1 MKRFPLFLLFTLLT
15 LSTVPAQADI
25 IDDTIGNIQQAI
37 NDAYNPDRGRD
48 YEDSR
53 DDGWQREVSDD
64 RRRQYDDRRRQF
76 EDRRR
81 QLDDRQRQLDQ
92 ERRQLEDE
100 ERRMEDEV
108 GYGAGIAPH
117 PNGEREKTS
126 AIFNIEHNRSPRPSG
141 ERVRVRGPARTF
153 PLITPPQ
160 SPSHQT
166 PPQTLTVVRFPS
178 ATHQTGG

>member
-53 DDGWQREVSDD
+53 DDGWQRQASDD
-64 RRRQYDDRRRQF
+64 RRKQYN
-76 EDRRR
+76 DRRR
-81 QLDDRQRQLDQ
+81 QLDERQRQLDQ

-100 ERRMEDEV
+100 ERRMEDE
-108 GYGAGIAPH
+108 YG
-117 PNGEREKTS
+117 R
-126 AIFNIEHNRSPRPSG
+126 
-141 ERVRVRGPARTF
+141 
-153 PLITPPQ
+153 
-160 SPSHQT
+160 
-166 PPQTLTVVRFPS
+166 
-178 ATHQTGG
+178 

>member
-64 RRRQYDDRRRQF
+64 RRRQYDDRRRQCKGKIC
-76 EDRRR
+76 
-81 QLDDRQRQLDQ
+81 
-92 ERRQLEDE
+92 
-100 ERRMEDEV
+100 V
-108 GYGAGIAPH
+108 GYV
-117 PNGEREKTS
+117 EDCRENRRKDCR
-126 AIFNIEHNRSPRPSG
+126 HNR
-141 ERVRVRGPARTF
+141 AD
-153 PLITPPQ
+153 
-160 SPSHQT
+160 
-166 PPQTLTVVRFPS
+166 
-178 ATHQTGG
+178 

>member
-1 MKRFPLFLLFTLLT
+1 MKPYSTLFLFTLLT
-15 LSTVPAQADI
+15 LTTVPAQADI

-81 QLDDRQRQLDQ
+81 QLDDRQHQLDQ

-100 ERRMEDEV
+100 ERRMEDE
-108 GYGAGIAPH
+108 YGQCCWVWSRH
-117 PNGEREKTS
+117 
-126 AIFNIEHNRSPRPSG
+126 RPSG

-166 PPQTLTVVRFPS
+166 PPQTPTAVCFPS
-178 ATHQTGG
+178 AMHQTDG

>member
-100 ERRMEDEV
+100 ER
-108 GYGAGIAPH
+108 A
-117 PNGEREKTS
+117 S
-126 AIFNIEHNRSPRPSG
+126 AHI
-141 ERVRVRGPARTF
+141 
-153 PLITPPQ
+153 
-160 SPSHQT
+160 PSHHAT
-166 PPQTLTVVRFPS
+166 PISIPS
-178 ATHQTGG
+178 NPASNPDGSAFSISHASN

>member
-53 DDGWQREVSDD
+53 DDGWQRQVSDD
-64 RRRQYDDRRRQF
+64 RRKQYN
-76 EDRRR
+76 DRRR

-100 ERRMEDEV
+100 ERRMEDE
-108 GYGAGIAPH
+108 YG
-117 PNGEREKTS
+117 R
-126 AIFNIEHNRSPRPSG
+126 
-141 ERVRVRGPARTF
+141 
-153 PLITPPQ
+153 
-160 SPSHQT
+160 
-166 PPQTLTVVRFPS
+166 
-178 ATHQTGG
+178 

>member
-53 DDGWQREVSDD
+53 DDGWQRQVSDD
-64 RRRQYDDRRRQF
+64 RRKQYN
-76 EDRRR
+76 DRRR
-81 QLDDRQRQLDQ
+81 QLDERQRQLDQ

-100 ERRMEDEV
+100 ERRMEDE
-108 GYGAGIAPH
+108 YG
-117 PNGEREKTS
+117 R
-126 AIFNIEHNRSPRPSG
+126 
-141 ERVRVRGPARTF
+141 
-153 PLITPPQ
+153 
-160 SPSHQT
+160 
-166 PPQTLTVVRFPS
+166 
-178 ATHQTGG
+178 

>member
-1 MKRFPLFLLFTLLT
+1 MKRFPLFLY
-15 LSTVPAQADI
+15 SPCSGTVPARPI
-25 IDDTIGNIQQAI
+25 LSTTPTGNIQQAI
-37 NDAYNPDRGRD
+37 NGFGNITPDRGRD

-100 ERRMEDEV
+100 ERRMEDE
-108 GYGAGIAPH
+108 YG
-117 PNGEREKTS
+117 R
-126 AIFNIEHNRSPRPSG
+126 
-141 ERVRVRGPARTF
+141 
-153 PLITPPQ
+153 
-160 SPSHQT
+160 
-166 PPQTLTVVRFPS
+166 
-178 ATHQTGG
+178 

>member
-1 MKRFPLFLLFTLLT
+1 MRSWRRRWGKRIENPPLLVTGTFAYLVLTLLRGRVYET
-15 LSTVPAQADI
+15 PLHAFSFHPAHADHRTGPADI

-37 NDAYNPDRGRD
+37 NDASNPDRGRD

-81 QLDDRQRQLDQ
+81 QLDDRQHQLNQ

-100 ERRMEDEV
+100 ERRMEDE
-108 GYGAGIAPH
+108 YG
-117 PNGEREKTS
+117 
-126 AIFNIEHNRSPRPSG
+126 
-141 ERVRVRGPARTF
+141 
-153 PLITPPQ
+153 Q
-160 SPSHQT
+160 
-166 PPQTLTVVRFPS
+166 
-178 ATHQTGG
+178 

>member
-53 DDGWQREVSDD
+53 DDGWQRQVS
-64 RRRQYDDRRRQF
+64 DDRRRQF

-100 ERRMEDEV
+100 ERRMEDE
-108 GYGAGIAPH
+108 YG
-117 PNGEREKTS
+117 R
-126 AIFNIEHNRSPRPSG
+126 
-141 ERVRVRGPARTF
+141 
-153 PLITPPQ
+153 
-160 SPSHQT
+160 
-166 PPQTLTVVRFPS
+166 
-178 ATHQTGG
+178 